1 MDVTLEDLRDL
12 NLVLLSPVQI
22 PLFRFS
28 ERKQKV
34 GCQGGSESYTLL
46 TAQP

>member
-1 MDVTLEDLRDL
+1 MDVTFEDLRDL

-28 ERKQKV
+28 KRKQKV
-34 GCQGGSESYTLL
+34 RRQGGSESYTLPM
-46 TAQP
+46 AQP